1 MAELEPVE
9 LVVVAESFDK
19 LMEHKTVK
27 KQRDKLTKKLEELQK
42 DYDKEKNKLEDEL
55 GISTKAKVGKTS
67 SKLIKRI
74 SSKNL

>member
-27 KQRDKLTKKLEELQK
+27 KQRDKLTNALRQRHQLLPREFNCPK
-42 DYDKEKNKLEDEL
+42 
-55 GISTKAKVGKTS
+55 
-67 SKLIKRI
+67 
-74 SSKNL
+74 